1 MNVLFLTR
9 LYHPHVGGVEKHLME
24 ITNRLVKKGY
34 NFSIIAQKY
43 DPSLSSRETEKNGNK
58 IYRIFYP
65 KIKLVGLLKT
75 WFEIWKLRDIIS
87 EADIVHVHDVF
98 IWYLPLRFLYPDKPI
113 YTTFHG
119 WEGKYPISFFNKFQ
133 KRLAYNL
140 SKKTIAVGEYI

>member
-75 WFEIWKLRDIIS
+75 WFEI
-87 EADIVHVHDVF
+87 
-98 IWYLPLRFLYPDKPI
+98 
-113 YTTFHG
+113 
-119 WEGKYPISFFNKFQ
+119 
-133 KRLAYNL
+133 
-140 SKKTIAVGEYI
+140 